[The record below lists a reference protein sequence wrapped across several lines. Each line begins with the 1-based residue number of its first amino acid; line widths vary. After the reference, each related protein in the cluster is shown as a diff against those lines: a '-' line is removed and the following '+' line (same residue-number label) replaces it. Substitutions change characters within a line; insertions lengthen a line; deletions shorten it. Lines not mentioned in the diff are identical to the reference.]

1 MHFSPKCECILCDD
15 NYIYF
20 VNIPHFD
27 LMKGF
32 DDVKKNTERRKCD
45 FQNS

>member
-1 MHFSPKCECILCDD
+1 MHFSPKCECNLCDD

-27 LMKGF
+27 LMNGYV
-32 DDVKKNTERRKCD
+32 DVKNTERRKCD